1 MLPVGTIPVFM
12 VLQSVSN
19 AITLGAANLAKLW
32 ILLQTLLVIFV
43 QHGIV
48 NTTVAVKMSAMTS
61 SAFGKSD

>member
-19 AITLGAANLAKLW
+19 AITLCAANLTKLW
-32 ILLQTLLVIFV
+32 IVLQALLVVLV

-48 NTTVAVKMSAMTS
+48 NTTVTVKMSAMTS